1 MPILVPSLTDLFRR
15 SLSAK
20 LLILTISFVLLAEVV
35 VLIPSIANQRMN
47 WLHERVEAAYVV
59 GLALDSDYGEM
70 LTEEQTRALFGT
82 ANVIGVVVQ
91 HGDKRIP
98 VMIPDS
104 TADQM
109 QIKETIYLDRMVAPS
124 LIVQAWGNLLSNGNN
139 SLRVIGKARY
149 ASEGSVDI
157 IVSEAALRQNLQQYA
172 GNVALLSLLISTL
185 TACLVYW
192 SLSLIIVKPVKHL
205 TTNMAKFEDNP
216 EDPAALI
223 NVSDRHDE
231 IGGAEKSLRALETR
245 TQSLLSERKRLAAL
259 GSGISKISH
268 DLRNILASAHLM
280 SDRLAASEDPRV
292 RKLSPRLISALD
304 RAINLS
310 RDTLNYARM
319 GPENLKYETC
329 ALAQITNDVFDDV
342 ATDAVLFEN
351 KIDEN
356 LSFKADKTQIYRA
369 LLNIV
374 KNATEA
380 LAPPEGT
387 VIKSDDEVAKRQPII
402 EVRASQNA
410 DSILIDVIDNGPGL
424 PEAARPELFEPFK
437 GSFKPGGSGLGIA
450 IAHEI
455 ARAHSGDL
463 SLAKSD
469 ANGTTFRFNLPNAK
483 V

>member
-1 MPILVPSLTDLFRR
+1 MPILVPSFINFFRR

-20 LLILTISFVLLAEVV
+20 LLFLTISFVLFAEIV
-35 VLIPSIANQRMN
+35 VLIPSIANQRIN
-47 WLHERVEAAYVV
+47 WMHERVEAAYVV

-70 LTEEQTRALFGT
+70 LTDEETRALFGT

-98 VMIPDS
+98 VMVPDS
-104 TADQM
+104 TADQ
-109 QIKETIYLDRMVAPS
+109 IKIKDTIYLDQMTGPN
-124 LIVQAWGNLLSNGNN
+124 LIVQAWGNLLSSGNN

-149 ASEGSVDI
+149 TNEGSVDI
-157 IVSEAALRQNLQQYA
+157 IISEAALRQNLQTYA
-172 GNVALLSLLISTL
+172 RNVAILSLIISTL

-192 SLSLIIVKPVKHL
+192 SLSLIIVRPVKHL
-205 TTNMAKFEDNP
+205 TNNMVTFEDNP

-223 NVSDRHDE
+223 IPSERQDE
-231 IGGAEKSLRALETR
+231 IGGAEESLRALETR
-245 TQSLLSERKRLAAL
+245 TQALLSERKRLAAL
-259 GSGISKISH
+259 GAGISKISH

-280 SDRLAASEDPRV
+280 SDRLAASDDPRV

-310 RDTLNYARM
+310 RDTLNFARM
-319 GPENLKYETC
+319 GPENLNYETC
-329 ALAQITNDVFDDV
+329 KLAEITNDVFDDV
-342 ATDAVLFEN
+342 ATDSVNFEN
-351 KIDEN
+351 KINADLN
-356 LSFKADKTQIYRA
+356 IKADKTQIYRA

-380 LAPPEGT
+380 LASAGT
-387 VIKSDDEVAKRQPII
+387 AYAGVEPKI
-402 EVRASQNA
+402 EVRAEEEA
-410 DSILIDVIDNGPGL
+410 DQVFLDVVDNGPGL

-455 ARAHSGDL
+455 LRAHGGNL
-463 SLAKSD
+463 NLEKSD
-469 ANGTTFRFNLPNAK
+469 EKGTTFRFVLPRNK
-483 V
+483 TE